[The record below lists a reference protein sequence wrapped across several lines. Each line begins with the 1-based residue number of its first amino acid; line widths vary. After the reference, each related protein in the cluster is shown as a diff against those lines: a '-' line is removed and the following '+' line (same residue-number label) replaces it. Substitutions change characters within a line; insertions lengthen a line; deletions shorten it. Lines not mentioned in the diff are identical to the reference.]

1 MELTGEHLLTLDE
14 LITLLSIS
22 EDFTIVF
29 VRCNELVLRNT
40 LSTTIEQRMHDD
52 IYIYNIKMG
61 EDATNLLQL
70 LNDAVTSEL
79 YISLKE
85 ENKKIAFFIYGLD
98 EAVEKKN
105 PQGKSEALLLLNM
118 MREDFQ
124 KIQHPLIIWINKAS
138 LILILKEAQDFFS
151 WRTTVFEFDM
161 ELKIETRPLTDFGET
176 DLVSLTREELENR
189 WDYYCGL
196 LKENKEK
203 GINNAYKSGYWS
215 FQLGMIKLLM
225 GYAEESVKYF
235 KESLIRSREIGDKRS
250 EETKLGNLGIAYS
263 ALGEIEKA
271 IGYYEQALAI
281 SKEIGDKYGEGS
293 HIGNL
298 GNAYHTLSKVEKAI
312 EYYNQALAI
321 SKKIGDKHGE
331 GMHLGNLG
339 NAYSAL
345 GKVEIAIE
353 YYNQALAISKEI
365 GDRRGEGT
373 HIGNLGSAYRY
384 LGEVEKAIEYYNQAL
399 AISKE
404 IGDKHGEGTYLG
416 NLGSAYDNF
425 GEVGKAIEYYEQAL
439 AISKEIRDRR
449 SEGTHL
455 GNLGSAYR
463 YLGKVEKAIEYYKQ
477 ALGIS
482 KEIGDR
488 RGEGNWL
495 GNLGIAYSSLGDTEK
510 AIKYFNRALAIGN
523 QIQDPKIINY
533 CKKHL
538 NSLTQEQNSC

>member
-105 PQGKSEALLLLNM
+105 LQGKSEALLLLNM

-321 SKKIGDKHGE
+321 SKDIGDKYGE
-331 GMHLGNLG
+331 G
-339 NAYSAL
+339 S
-345 GKVEIAIE
+345 
-353 YYNQALAISKEI
+353 
-365 GDRRGEGT
+365 